1 MWRSRH
7 GDEQRV
13 PYGWPKQVDF
23 IKLKSSSSMC
33 THIQSSSQLFF
44 ACLEA
49 LEAAERNVDRGLHD
63 FKISWQPVGAHMVV
77 SLGERFN
84 KALHNG
90 NTIPAKAM
98 WQKAESMEHRASR
111 IWEGKG
117 QESKVTLP
125 TPFGQALV

>member
-1 MWRSRH
+1 MHTYSVQFRA
-7 GDEQRV
+7 
-13 PYGWPKQVDF
+13 
-23 IKLKSSSSMC
+23 
-33 THIQSSSQLFF
+33 FF

-49 LEAAERNVDRGLHD
+49 LEAEGKNRARFVHD
-63 FKISWQPVGAHMVV
+63 FKISWQPVGADMVV
-77 SLGERFN
+77 PLGERFN

-98 WQKAESMEHRASR
+98 WQQAESMEHRASR